1 MWVDGIETVSGDEQ
15 VVYDEN
21 GNPISIDDLIFN
33 WTNGRSL
40 SSLQYEDENGQL
52 QTLLSYKYDE
62 NGIRVSKT
70 YGDVTTYYVTDNGY
84 ITAQYQ
90 LDESGNICELMRFI
104 YDSANTL
111 LGFTYNGQTYFYL
124 KNLQGDITNIV
135 DTAGNI
141 VGTYE
146 YSAFGECYVD
156 YSADNDIAYTNP
168 MRYRDYYLDDEMSW
182 YYLQSRYYVPTWGR
196 FLNSDLPKYAQEQKD
211 SYVGLNLF
219 AYCCNDP
226 VNCVDPTGCWT
237 AAIHYGKDHKKGKK
251 YDGTYEWLTLK
262 KYEIRLYRRF
272 ARAIAEGN
280 QYVDENPDTTPLPS
294 IESDIPLASR
304 QRYHFNRNPRYQTD
318 SRLEE
323 GMRLYVNAVKKY
335 NKSVINYRKTLR
347 NLSRTSKTY
356 KADRARAKKTLKI
369 GIIRSMKLLGAAMHC
384 YQDIYAHGSI
394 TAGPVDIY
402 HPDRIKGHANIQNVD
417 NPYYKWTDDT
427 KTGVTKN
434 KVYGKLFLSKRYYD
448 TKDKTIE
455 VFLKFK
461 GEIKFSKYLKKSFW
475 G

>member
-168 MRYRDYYLDDEMSW
+168 MRYRGYYLDDEMSW

-196 FLNSDLPKYAQEQKD
+196 FLNSDLPEYAKQQKND
-211 SYVGLNLF
+211 YSGLNLF

-226 VNCVDPTGCWT
+226 VNLDDYSGTGKYASKVVVYYYKYKFNTKLKKSLFGHVDICIDGTIYSFADYKSGNLLIT
-237 AAIHYGKDHKKGKK
+237 NNISSYHSSQKKK
-251 YDGTYEWLTLK
+251 YSIHSASIGISNSELTKLK
-262 KYEIRLYRRF
+262 
-272 ARAIAEGN
+272 
-280 QYVDENPDTTPLPS
+280 S
-294 IESDIPLASR
+294 
-304 QRYHFNRNPRYQTD
+304 
-318 SRLEE
+318 
-323 GMRLYVNAVKKY
+323 YVNAINKKVKNNRTSFDSSGRSKIY
-335 NKSVINYRKTLR
+335 KITSGDFKQYKLSSVNCATFVVDVLSVVFWLEIIIYKIIQIIDNYPKSGGILTTPKSVYEMCTWLSSLR
-347 NLSRTSKTY
+347 
-356 KADRARAKKTLKI
+356 
-369 GIIRSMKLLGAAMHC
+369 
-384 YQDIYAHGSI
+384 
-394 TAGPVDIY
+394 
-402 HPDRIKGHANIQNVD
+402 
-417 NPYYKWTDDT
+417 
-427 KTGVTKN
+427 
-434 KVYGKLFLSKRYYD
+434 
-448 TKDKTIE
+448 
-455 VFLKFK
+455 
-461 GEIKFSKYLKKSFW
+461 
-475 G
+475 

>member
-146 YSAFGECYVD
+146 YNAFGECYVD

-211 SYVGLNLF
+211 RYVGLNLF
-219 AYCCNDP
+219 AYCCNNPINKSDP
-226 VNCVDPTGCWT
+226 NGNGSNIYVFYYYCEGSEHNLYSIAKNAIYYNYYSSNVIAFCITNFIDFVTSWNSMNNADKVYLFLHGGKGKLYFKDEKINADKIYKACNFVHVDTRVYLFSCHGGSGKKGNNVANVMAKLSENEVYALPTGVS
-237 AAIHYGKDHKKGKK
+237 YGFSALQKRYAKVRKKYYFLKGKNYSWNK
-251 YDGTYEWLTLK
+251 FTATY
-262 KYEIRLYRRF
+262 
-272 ARAIAEGN
+272 
-280 QYVDENPDTTPLPS
+280 V
-294 IESDIPLASR
+294 
-304 QRYHFNRNPRYQTD
+304 
-318 SRLEE
+318 
-323 GMRLYVNAVKKY
+323 VKK
-335 NKSVINYRKTLR
+335 K
-347 NLSRTSKTY
+347 
-356 KADRARAKKTLKI
+356 
-369 GIIRSMKLLGAAMHC
+369 
-384 YQDIYAHGSI
+384 
-394 TAGPVDIY
+394 
-402 HPDRIKGHANIQNVD
+402 
-417 NPYYKWTDDT
+417 
-427 KTGVTKN
+427 
-434 KVYGKLFLSKRYYD
+434 KRYWKYSSVNLNI
-448 TKDKTIE
+448 KDI
-455 VFLKFK
+455 
-461 GEIKFSKYLKKSFW
+461 W
-475 G
+475 N